1 MLRLRGSLAGKKM
14 PVLPCKYYNV
24 ITTIMSE
31 TTGTINCPACGMS
44 FDTRAEL
51 ERHSKQQH
59 ATITAK
65 DASVPSFQERAQ
77 SRTEEKGKGETTENH

>member
-1 MLRLRGSLAGKKM
+1 
-14 PVLPCKYYNV
+14 
-24 ITTIMSE
+24 
-31 TTGTINCPACGMS
+31 MS

-65 DASVPSFQERAQ
+65 GASVPSFQERVQ